1 MAGAGLSVTL
11 PLILQQVAVLEET
24 VMVEEEVPPHFH
36 IHFLLSRVAVVVAA
50 DVFGSSFR

>member
-24 VMVEEEVPPHFH
+24 VMVAEEVLPHFH
-36 IHFLLSRVAVVVAA
+36 IHFLLSRVVAV